1 MMTRRAYL
9 PVHLALA
16 AALTLMLAACLTTNP
31 LTGKSSSTEISQDA
45 ESPEQAA
52 GEAAAAQ
59 PPPLTPA
66 EKQLQ
71 EDEKRFYSTLMGG
84 AFVGA
89 LAGAGVGVVGCH
101 LAGYRDTRLRNCIA
115 ASTVTGGVLGGV
127 DGYITAKREA
137 AGRNELRALHATIA
151 DVRQDNDKLRS
162 FISNSDRVLSEG
174 RARLVTLRSDLAR
187 RRLSA
192 EQAEEARQREER
204 NIASMQKTLE
214 SAKQSRANYLAASK
228 KLGGDPKSKRDLDA
242 EIRRMNEQ
250 IAQLERNVSEYNRVL
265 SVSRA

>member
-1 MMTRRAYL
+1 VQL
-9 PVHLALA
+9 GLA
-16 AALTLMLAACLTTNP
+16 AWTALSLAACITTDP
-31 LTGKSSSTEISQDA
+31 LRLNQTSSA
-45 ESPEQAA
+45 EMSA
-52 GEAAAAQ
+52 GEASGSGSVAVESTAPKG
-59 PPPLTPA
+59 PPPLTTA

-115 ASTVTGGVLGGV
+115 ASTVTGGILGGV
-127 DGYITAKREA
+127 DGYLTAKREA

-162 FISNSDRVLSEG
+162 YISNSDRVLSEG
-174 RARLVTLRSDLAR
+174 RARLVTLRSDLAK
-187 RRLSA
+187 RRLTA
-192 EQAEEARQREER
+192 EQADEARQREER

-214 SAKQSRANYLAASK
+214 SAKQSRGNYLAASK
-228 KLGGDPKSKRDLDA
+228 KLGGDPKSKRDLDG